1 MFAARV
7 RISIALGL
15 VCLVAACGSDQ
26 GPIEPA
32 ITQVAGAESQE
43 QLRQPSLQRQE
54 EREKARVALEQERS
68 KVAYD
73 SLKSIWGE
81 YADRFGN
88 GGSPLLVC
96 DPLQYAATV
105 KIVGPEGADLDVGP
119 HKLRIPRGALARATV
134 ITFEQPVSLEVTTR
148 LSPHG
153 ITFGRPVTLTLSYK
167 HCLRPTGYRERV
179 AYTDEQLNILE
190 YVPSRDNDADG
201 LVSAVLDHF
210 SRYAV
215 AW

>member
-7 RISIALGL
+7 RISIALSL
-15 VCLVAACGSDQ
+15 VCLFAACRSAQ
-26 GPIEPA
+26 EPTEPTA
-32 ITQVAGAESQE
+32 NELAEAASQE

-54 EREKARVALEQERS
+54 EREKARVAREQERS
-68 KVAYD
+68 KATYD
-73 SLKSIWGE
+73 SLKTIWDD

-88 GGSPLLVC
+88 GGSPLLLC

-119 HKLRIPRGALARATV
+119 HKLRIPRGALPQATV

-153 ITFGRPVTLTLSYK
+153 INFRRPVTLTLSYK

-190 YVPSRDNDADG
+190 YVRSRDNDADG